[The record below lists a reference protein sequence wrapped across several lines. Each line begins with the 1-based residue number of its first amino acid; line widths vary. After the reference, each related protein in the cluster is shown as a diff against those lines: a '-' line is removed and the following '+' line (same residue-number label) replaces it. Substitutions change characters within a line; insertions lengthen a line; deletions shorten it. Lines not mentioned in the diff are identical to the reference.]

1 MFKAVFHFNIMK
13 SQSRES
19 SLFCNE
25 WSSLL
30 DQFDA
35 EIEASDLP
43 WLLTFCDPS
52 DEAGNGGR
60 NYRKGVFTVQLL
72 MERCEVQTFFS

>member
-1 MFKAVFHFNIMK
+1 
-13 SQSRES
+13 
-19 SLFCNE
+19 
-25 WSSLL
+25 LL

-52 DEAGNGGR
+52 DDSG
-60 NYRKGVFTVQLL
+60 TVVDLGEYL
-72 MERCEVQTFFS
+72 FDNHE